1 MLTLTAVHIE
11 MWQGL
16 GLEERENIKRLLYPV
31 KVEEEE
37 QMDKNDDSNSLPS
50 LPHKL
55 VSFDSNANA

>member
-1 MLTLTAVHIE
+1 
-11 MWQGL
+11 MWQGV

-37 QMDKNDDSNSLPS
+37 QIDKNDDSNALPS
-50 LPHKL
+50 LPHEL